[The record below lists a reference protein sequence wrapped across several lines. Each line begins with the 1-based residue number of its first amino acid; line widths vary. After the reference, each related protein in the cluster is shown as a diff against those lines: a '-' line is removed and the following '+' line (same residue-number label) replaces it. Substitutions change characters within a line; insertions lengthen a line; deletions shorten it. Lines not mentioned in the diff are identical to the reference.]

1 MEILFL
7 QEVVRV
13 AYWLCC
19 QQQLTSILAS
29 SQWNKFYVMSL
40 TPPTQ
45 STSDSLWKGGKC
57 MKLSWMYEI
66 YGEAKEQESEHYRRQ
81 MHWIAFPGRV
91 TYSNRNFLTFQQM
104 LQLPFSGWVNLGI
117 TVVPLCSVGSRQ
129 CAGWG
134 MSGIFPQNAQCQK
147 MASAAVPQTP
157 KNLYWTMW
165 PNTKRQSS
173 AMNNGCRNLNIWNT
187 ENNCWRCKEG

>member
-45 STSDSLWKGGKC
+45 STSDSL
-57 MKLSWMYEI
+57 
-66 YGEAKEQESEHYRRQ
+66 
-81 MHWIAFPGRV
+81 
-91 TYSNRNFLTFQQM
+91 
-104 LQLPFSGWVNLGI
+104 
-117 TVVPLCSVGSRQ
+117 
-129 CAGWG
+129 
-134 MSGIFPQNAQCQK
+134 
-147 MASAAVPQTP
+147 
-157 KNLYWTMW
+157 
-165 PNTKRQSS
+165 
-173 AMNNGCRNLNIWNT
+173 
-187 ENNCWRCKEG
+187 